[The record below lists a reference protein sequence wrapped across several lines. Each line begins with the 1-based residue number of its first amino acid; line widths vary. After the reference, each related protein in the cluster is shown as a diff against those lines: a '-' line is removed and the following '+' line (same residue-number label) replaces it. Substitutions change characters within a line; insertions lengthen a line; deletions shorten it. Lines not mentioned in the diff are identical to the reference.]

1 MSSPTTTSRR
11 ARQALDAIVY
21 GIVVAAI
28 VFAIG
33 AVIGFLVGGGL
44 VTAKFV
50 MFIVGLLMF
59 GYATFQLRPE
69 PPWGTERTED
79 GKVKVTKNE
88 PKGTVIGGREETT
101 FQSIV
106 QKIPPLS
113 QYSLPPDERLSVGAK
128 LFVAS
133 LATLAW
139 SFVME
144 TMFGVAA

>member
-1 MSSPTTTSRR
+1 MSAPTTTSRR
-11 ARQALDAIVY
+11 ARQALDAVVY
-21 GIVVAAI
+21 GVVVAAL
-28 VFAIG
+28 VFGIG
-33 AVIGFLVGGGL
+33 SVVGLLVGGGL

-50 MFIVGLLMF
+50 MFVVGLLMF
-59 GYATFQLRPE
+59 GYATFQLRPD
-69 PPWGTERTED
+69 PPWGTEQTED

-88 PKGTVIGGREETT
+88 PKGKVVGGRDETK
-101 FQSIV
+101 FQSVV
-106 QKIPPLS
+106 QQIPPLS
-113 QYSLPPDERLSVGAK
+113 RYSLPPDERLSVGAK